1 MSGSPKSQKHSLWHK
16 YNDLEPVRLRI
27 ENLPSSEEEPSV
39 SDIKQEIANF
49 YRLEFINVTLQ
60 IRCSTDADYEE
71 LNDVLFN
78 SCGNNYVTLKD
89 TFEITKN
96 NPIIV
101 NSVEG

>member
-1 MSGSPKSQKHSLWHK
+1 MSESPKSQKHNLWHK
-16 YNDLEPVRLRI
+16 YNDHELVRLRI

-39 SDIKQEIANF
+39 SDIKQEIAKF

-60 IRCSTDADYEE
+60 IRRSTDADYEV
-71 LNDVLFN
+71 LNDDLFN
-78 SCGNNYVTLKD
+78 NCGNNYVTLKD
-89 TFEITKN
+89 NFEITKN